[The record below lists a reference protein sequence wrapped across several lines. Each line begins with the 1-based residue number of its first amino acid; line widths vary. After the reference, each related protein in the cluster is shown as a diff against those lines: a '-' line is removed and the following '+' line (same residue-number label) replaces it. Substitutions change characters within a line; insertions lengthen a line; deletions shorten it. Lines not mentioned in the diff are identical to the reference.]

1 MAIRKNSKRT
11 VEVIQQLVRW
21 KNERTGIFANSS
33 LPETLLPKGVEK
45 GSYEQIMFITMCSS
59 IDYQRDADALWDAG
73 RDTWNDENTRWV
85 FFPNLVKQK
94 TPEDL
99 SKDLQTFG
107 VLCHFHFWIFLMVI
121 QETCLKN
128 LNMMHCKFVAT

>member
-73 RDTWNDENTRWV
+73 RDTWNDEKRISDV
-85 FFPNLVKQK
+85 FDVKS
-94 TPEDL
+94 DVY
-99 SKDLQTFG
+99 F
-107 VLCHFHFWIFLMVI
+107 I
-121 QETCLKN
+121 
-128 LNMMHCKFVAT
+128 LNQLNVPVDNILYEKY